1 MIWTRSSAPAIVSA
15 YSSTGAWKSTHSRA
29 SSIIPIRGFRRI
41 STASARERGRSG
53 MEREARYAAVGA
65 FVLLVIAMAVAFV
78 YWYSDSRERRD
89 YVRYEVYFDGTVSG
103 LARGAPVRY
112 LGVEV
117 GRVVRM
123 RIDPRNSSRVEVVDR
138 CACAPRVRSEEH
150 TS

>member
-1 MIWTRSSAPAIVSA
+1 
-15 YSSTGAWKSTHSRA
+15 
-29 SSIIPIRGFRRI
+29 
-41 STASARERGRSG
+41 

-65 FVLLVIAMAVAFV
+65 FVLLVIAMAVLFV

-89 YVRYEVYFDGTVSG
+89 YTRYEVYFDGTVSG

-123 RIDPRNSSRVEVVDR
+123 RIDPRISSRV
-138 CACAPRVRSEEH
+138 
-150 TS
+150 